1 MEEVWGDPLQ
11 TTPSRAFVNSKCCQV
26 ASRITHASS
35 THRGPID
42 GPSSALTSPTT
53 LKQERLP
60 DSYLVATKI
69 LAASSRILG
78 AVIPIDGAKRLAKNR
93 AR

>member
-11 TTPSRAFVNSKCCQV
+11 TIPSRALVDSKCCQV
-26 ASRITHASS
+26 ASRITDAPS
-35 THRGPID
+35 THRGLID
-42 GPSSALTSPTT
+42 RRSSALTSRTT
-53 LKQERLP
+53 PKQDLLS

-69 LAASSRILG
+69 LATSSRIL
-78 AVIPIDGAKRLAKNR
+78 VTIIPINGTKRLAENC